1 MVSCKFENGQRI
13 NLPIPTQ
20 LARRFCYAI
29 GKKRQHDEV
38 LPDINWD
45 TSYILVH
52 VIFKERT
59 SVHQGKQFT
68 KARPAF
74 HAVESM
80 MDII

>member
-1 MVSCKFENGQRI
+1 MVLCKFENGQRI
-13 NLPIPTQ
+13 NLPISANWQ
-20 LARRFCYAI
+20 GDFCYAI
-29 GKKRQHDEV
+29 GKRQHDEV

-52 VIFKERT
+52 VIFK
-59 SVHQGKQFT
+59 SVLQFI
-68 KARPAF
+68 KVSSSGARPAF